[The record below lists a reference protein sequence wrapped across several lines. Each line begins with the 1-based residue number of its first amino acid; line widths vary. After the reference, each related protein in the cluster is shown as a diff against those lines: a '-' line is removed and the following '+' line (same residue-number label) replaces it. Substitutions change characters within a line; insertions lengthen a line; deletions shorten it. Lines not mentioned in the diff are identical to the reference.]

1 MHCHG
6 PPGLPARALIVTEVM
21 FHPVETGGTPDG
33 PENLEYIELYNDRA
47 VTEDIGGFAF
57 TTGIHYT
64 FPASAKIPPKTYIV
78 VAKDPAALQAAYGI
92 TGVYG
97 PFTGSL
103 DNDGERVTLSNANG
117 GIALTIRYSD
127 GHPWYPAADGTGHSL
142 TRVKFAGD
150 PEEAS
155 SWAPSVYIGGTPAAP
170 EVAAPQARLCIN
182 ELLTNSESGSGQDWI
197 EIYNPGPVPVD
208 MSTVYL
214 SDARFSLINEYKFP
228 DGLVLQ
234 PGAFISVD
242 QAALGFGL
250 SSAGGETVFLTQS
263 TGGQKP
269 RPLRVLDAVRF
280 ATVEADVTIGRSPDG
295 GGKIVALSTPT
306 RNAANAAPLQRPI
319 VINEI
324 MYQHGSRDPR
334 YEFVELY
341 NRSGSTVSLSGWSFT
356 DGIDYEFP
364 PAAAL
369 PAGGYVV
376 VAADPH
382 FLASVYNNLT
392 IGVNLFGPCTGSL
405 SDHSERIRLAKPA
418 AEINPDTGRPWPITV
433 DEVTYYDGG
442 RWPIWADGRGASLEL
457 RDPDSDNDSPD
468 AWAASDERAKAQ
480 WSSFTFTIDA
490 SNANYTHD
498 AINMFEIIMLNRGD
512 VLLDDLE
519 LIVNGANRLNNG
531 GFESGQAP
539 WNFRGNH
546 VQSFITTEDS
556 RTGSRSLHVRA
567 TGHGDPGANRV
578 NCSIAE
584 VTAGTVTFRGWA
596 KWLRGS
602 QHVLLR
608 TSRQLTPVQ
617 PPRPAYVCQ
626 LAMPADLG
634 TPGRQNTAWTANRG
648 PDIADVRHTPVLP
661 AANQPI
667 TITARVADNDGVAA
681 VTLYYRSEGVA
692 AFTAVPMND
701 SGAAPDAIAA
711 DGIYTAV
718 IPGAA
723 AGTMRAFYIVASDGA
738 ASTRFPARLEHTA
751 DAPDRTCLVRVGD
764 LTFASNFAT
773 YRVWMS
779 NAVVNTFKSRPNLS
793 NETLDCTFVYNN
805 TEVFYNA
812 AIRYRGSP
820 FTRSGSNRAPVPGDN
835 LPLRLDFNPDQRFRL
850 RTEMNL
856 DGTEGSLRG
865 PLQERAAYWFYRKMG
880 LQYSTQEYIW
890 PILNGATH
898 HTYENVQKIDGD
910 YIDAWFPEDSDGAL
924 HKIDDYFEYNFNGTN
939 FKNLDE
945 GLIHDAAHPLIK
957 ETYRWSF
964 EKRSHRENDD
974 WSALLRLAEMLNTPP
989 TDPQYETNI
998 ESVIDPHAFIM
1009 ALAIRRAIGDWDSYG
1024 FLRGKN
1030 YCLYYAPNA
1039 DRWSLIP
1046 WDIDYGFGSGAG
1058 ATTIIYGV
1066 APWFPEIDAMLQYPK
1081 YKRIYEQCLSQ
1092 LVNGPWRTSW
1102 GTAGPPTEFDRFLDD
1117 AANARI
1123 ADGMAD
1129 QPFIDRWN
1137 AIKAFVAERRS
1148 YILEQLPSGHLE
1160 ITTNNGLDFCAPQG
1174 QTILRGVAPPEV
1186 SQITLNGVPVPAA
1199 FSANNVFSIN
1209 VTVALGPN
1217 VYNLQGLDAAGLA
1230 VPGAADSIA
1239 ITGVPLA
1246 SITSVEPAAV
1256 CTGRTAE
1263 LTIHGSGFEPGSATQ
1278 VALAAYSDEIGF
1290 DAMYVKASL
1299 AIDHINT
1306 ASAFLDDPDAGFGD
1320 PVRAVHTAVNLYSAG
1335 SSGIFV
1341 PNDPFAAPYNTGI
1354 QDFAIRFTG
1363 WLVVPSPGLRHLGVN
1378 SDDGF
1383 RLSIDLNDDGDWTDS
1398 GETIGEHPTARTP
1411 ATTMMSVNFPAA
1423 RRYYLVLDYFQRD
1436 GAAEIEFFQAA
1447 NAAGQ
1452 APRLI
1457 NTDSELVV
1465 LRDDTRVISA
1475 TDVRVTGT
1483 HTITCR
1489 ADFTDAPPAF
1499 WDIVVTPA
1507 CGPAKARAR
1516 SVFRTSLCPNDLN
1529 RDGRIDAA
1537 DLRIIADHWL
1547 NPCTAP
1553 DWCAGADLDHS
1564 QRVDLADLAALAA
1577 YWN

>member
-1 MHCHG
+1 MAHRDRRSNLLLLACIVTA
-6 PPGLPARALIVTEVM
+6 LLACPARALIVTEVM

-341 NRSGSTVSLSGWSFT
+341 N
-356 DGIDYEFP
+356 
-364 PAAAL
+364 
-369 PAGGYVV
+369 
-376 VAADPH
+376 
-382 FLASVYNNLT
+382 
-392 IGVNLFGPCTGSL
+392 
-405 SDHSERIRLAKPA
+405 
-418 AEINPDTGRPWPITV
+418 
-433 DEVTYYDGG
+433 
-442 RWPIWADGRGASLEL
+442 
-457 RDPDSDNDSPD
+457 
-468 AWAASDERAKAQ
+468 
-480 WSSFTFTIDA
+480 
-490 SNANYTHD
+490 
-498 AINMFEIIMLNRGD
+498 
-512 VLLDDLE
+512 
-519 LIVNGANRLNNG
+519 
-531 GFESGQAP
+531 
-539 WNFRGNH
+539 
-546 VQSFITTEDS
+546 
-556 RTGSRSLHVRA
+556 
-567 TGHGDPGANRV
+567 
-578 NCSIAE
+578 
-584 VTAGTVTFRGWA
+584 
-596 KWLRGS
+596 
-602 QHVLLR
+602 
-608 TSRQLTPVQ
+608 
-617 PPRPAYVCQ
+617 
-626 LAMPADLG
+626 
-634 TPGRQNTAWTANRG
+634 
-648 PDIADVRHTPVLP
+648 
-661 AANQPI
+661 
-667 TITARVADNDGVAA
+667 
-681 VTLYYRSEGVA
+681 
-692 AFTAVPMND
+692 
-701 SGAAPDAIAA
+701 
-711 DGIYTAV
+711 
-718 IPGAA
+718 
-723 AGTMRAFYIVASDGA
+723 
-738 ASTRFPARLEHTA
+738 
-751 DAPDRTCLVRVGD
+751 
-764 LTFASNFAT
+764 
-773 YRVWMS
+773 
-779 NAVVNTFKSRPNLS
+779 
-793 NETLDCTFVYNN
+793 
-805 TEVFYNA
+805 
-812 AIRYRGSP
+812 
-820 FTRSGSNRAPVPGDN
+820 RSGSNRAPVPGDN

-1537 DLRIIADHWL
+1537 DLRIIADLWL

>member
-1 MHCHG
+1 MAHRDRRSNLLLLACIVTA
-6 PPGLPARALIVTEVM
+6 LLACPARALIVTEVM

-341 NRSGSTVSLSGWSFT
+341 N
-356 DGIDYEFP
+356 
-364 PAAAL
+364 
-369 PAGGYVV
+369 
-376 VAADPH
+376 
-382 FLASVYNNLT
+382 
-392 IGVNLFGPCTGSL
+392 
-405 SDHSERIRLAKPA
+405 
-418 AEINPDTGRPWPITV
+418 
-433 DEVTYYDGG
+433 
-442 RWPIWADGRGASLEL
+442 
-457 RDPDSDNDSPD
+457 
-468 AWAASDERAKAQ
+468 
-480 WSSFTFTIDA
+480 
-490 SNANYTHD
+490 
-498 AINMFEIIMLNRGD
+498 
-512 VLLDDLE
+512 
-519 LIVNGANRLNNG
+519 
-531 GFESGQAP
+531 
-539 WNFRGNH
+539 
-546 VQSFITTEDS
+546 
-556 RTGSRSLHVRA
+556 
-567 TGHGDPGANRV
+567 
-578 NCSIAE
+578 
-584 VTAGTVTFRGWA
+584 
-596 KWLRGS
+596 
-602 QHVLLR
+602 
-608 TSRQLTPVQ
+608 
-617 PPRPAYVCQ
+617 
-626 LAMPADLG
+626 
-634 TPGRQNTAWTANRG
+634 
-648 PDIADVRHTPVLP
+648 
-661 AANQPI
+661 
-667 TITARVADNDGVAA
+667 
-681 VTLYYRSEGVA
+681 
-692 AFTAVPMND
+692 
-701 SGAAPDAIAA
+701 
-711 DGIYTAV
+711 
-718 IPGAA
+718 
-723 AGTMRAFYIVASDGA
+723 
-738 ASTRFPARLEHTA
+738 
-751 DAPDRTCLVRVGD
+751 
-764 LTFASNFAT
+764 
-773 YRVWMS
+773 
-779 NAVVNTFKSRPNLS
+779 
-793 NETLDCTFVYNN
+793 
-805 TEVFYNA
+805 
-812 AIRYRGSP
+812 
-820 FTRSGSNRAPVPGDN
+820 RSGSNRAPVPGDN

-1278 VALAAYSDEIGF
+1278 LALAAYSDEIGF

-1537 DLRIIADHWL
+1537 DLRIIADLWL